1 MFEESPLPSL
11 AGHTG
16 GSPAEQDSAP
26 RGFSM
31 ESMLADIAE
40 IPGIDPRGCLQ
51 GALLP
56 RGISKLRVMDI
67 LNLFLEGVVEQI
79 ENPLPDERSEATTV
93 TTAASTCATPCTGL
107 SLASSSARSTMS
119 RASHRLQMGP
129 DVGKATKTSSYTP
142 HGTQPSAPSLAKNAR
157 RGTAP
162 PSSSEE
168 LRRLRA
174 ALQRQQA
181 LATAQAAQCQE
192 FKDMSEQSNSELV
205 AVEGEAR
212 DLRDEVAR
220 LSRQN
225 KQLLLQLRQQ
235 RLKHQQELKL
245 WQSRVGETGDVE
257 EGAATASLLSY
268 LQGASE
274 QQDSQLRRD
283 LSAQTAETVQCIK
296 FSLRA
301 LLLEHFGQEGFPE
314 TPAAPSGHGAEFACR
329 HAKQLWTVL
338 HQLWSAETL
347 VEDAVEEMFH
357 SSLQRSPKP
366 GQLTWPEAATRAEK
380 EATAALERLSG
391 RSQRR
396 DGSESPVCRGPERS
410 PPSKEF
416 AGRSPDGRGT
426 VDSVGCATPG
436 SAAVASGGPRR
447 GLEVAQKS
455 PSEASPVSP
464 ADRRDRPGQVEGQGR
479 PQRSLPTMQ
488 SQPGEHRPTTPS
500 FGLWQRSDERSLS
513 PQAGCREAARARVR
527 PSPSVPAVLAAGPV
541 LQRPVLRARPAAA
554 AEPSKPRR
562 QRSPDTSLSPRLPGK
577 PPTNAPNR
585 EARPSTRPRSLSPE
599 ISKRASW
606 L

>member
-1 MFEESPLPSL
+1 
-11 AGHTG
+11 
-16 GSPAEQDSAP
+16 
-26 RGFSM
+26 
-31 ESMLADIAE
+31 
-40 IPGIDPRGCLQ
+40 
-51 GALLP
+51 
-56 RGISKLRVMDI
+56 MDI

-79 ENPLPDERSEATTV
+79 EHPLPDERSEATTA

-119 RASHRLQMGP
+119 RASHRLQMGS
-129 DVGKATKTSSYTP
+129 DLGKAAKTSSYTP
-142 HGTQPSAPSLAKNAR
+142 HGTQPSSPSLPKNAR
-157 RGTAP
+157 RGASP

-245 WQSRVGETGDVE
+245 WRSRVGETSECVE

-301 LLLEHFGQEGFPE
+301 LLLEHFGQDGFPE
-314 TPAAPSGHGAEFACR
+314 TPAATPSAGPDFALR

-357 SSLQRSPKP
+357 GSLQRSPKP
-366 GQLTWPEAATRAEK
+366 EQPAWPEAATRAEK
-380 EATAALERLSG
+380 EATAVLERLSG
-391 RSQRR
+391 CAQRR
-396 DGSESPVCRGPERS
+396 DGSESPVCRGGPERS
-410 PPSKEF
+410 PPSKDF
-416 AGRSPDGRGT
+416 AGRSPDGRSGT

-436 SAAVASGGPRR
+436 SVAVASAGPRR
-447 GLEVAQKS
+447 GLEAAQKS

-464 ADRRDRPGQVEGQGR
+464 ADRRDRPGQGEGQSR
-479 PQRSLPTMQ
+479 PQRTLPTRQ

-541 LQRPVLRARPAAA
+541 LQRPVLRARPAGGA

-577 PPTNAPNR
+577 PPANAPNR

>member
-1 MFEESPLPSL
+1 MPLDRLEQSAPDVQSRVLRVASAGCDVGMQNHARLQDPARTSLLQQFPFSLSQQCGGLVRRCAHISWILKSLSNLSEGTVLTADLCLPLSTLVVSCASTTTAWIWRLLTASAVGRMQSMFEESPLPSL

-129 DVGKATKTSSYTP
+129 DVGKATKTLGESTGDAECLEALLRTSSYTP

-181 LATAQAAQCQE
+181 LATAQAAQSQE

-283 LSAQTAETVQCIK
+283 LSAQTAETVLWKIVFLGVVCSQ
-296 FSLRA
+296 
-301 LLLEHFGQEGFPE
+301 
-314 TPAAPSGHGAEFACR
+314 SG
-329 HAKQLWTVL
+329 
-338 HQLWSAETL
+338 
-347 VEDAVEEMFH
+347 
-357 SSLQRSPKP
+357 
-366 GQLTWPEAATRAEK
+366 
-380 EATAALERLSG
+380 
-391 RSQRR
+391 
-396 DGSESPVCRGPERS
+396 
-410 PPSKEF
+410 SK
-416 AGRSPDGRGT
+416 
-426 VDSVGCATPG
+426 
-436 SAAVASGGPRR
+436 
-447 GLEVAQKS
+447 
-455 PSEASPVSP
+455 
-464 ADRRDRPGQVEGQGR
+464 
-479 PQRSLPTMQ
+479 
-488 SQPGEHRPTTPS
+488 
-500 FGLWQRSDERSLS
+500 
-513 PQAGCREAARARVR
+513 
-527 PSPSVPAVLAAGPV
+527 
-541 LQRPVLRARPAAA
+541 
-554 AEPSKPRR
+554 
-562 QRSPDTSLSPRLPGK
+562 
-577 PPTNAPNR
+577 
-585 EARPSTRPRSLSPE
+585 
-599 ISKRASW
+599 I
-606 L
+606 